1 MRFLFNVLISYR
13 AQKTLT
19 HIFTLSVNISIFEF
33 YLNRNPTSD
42 LTTDLMS
49 DPTSNLT
56 SNPICDPTSDST
68 SNSILDPIFDL
79 NFIVT
84 FN

>member
-13 AQKTLT
+13 AQKMLT
-19 HIFTLSVNISIFEF
+19 HIFTLFVNTFIFEF
-33 YLNRNPTSD
+33 YLNPNPTSD

-56 SNPICDPTSDST
+56 SNLICDPTSNST

-79 NFIVT
+79 NFVVT